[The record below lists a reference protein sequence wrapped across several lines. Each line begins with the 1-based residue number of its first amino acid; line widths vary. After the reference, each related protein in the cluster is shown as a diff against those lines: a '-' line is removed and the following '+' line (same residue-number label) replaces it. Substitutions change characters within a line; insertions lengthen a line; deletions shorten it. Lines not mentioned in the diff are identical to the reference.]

1 MHNLLTPIPA
11 WGRNVSWFR
20 RCVGSHHMPI
30 ASEDTVVCAEHD
42 IKASVFSLNYLDG
55 RTDNCVVGP
64 SKQTRRLGFWLWVF
78 VVALA
83 ASIWPWQPTVRLIS
97 PAGT

>member
-1 MHNLLTPIPA
+1 MATLQQLRSPRPF
-11 WGRNVSWFR
+11 S
-20 RCVGSHHMPI
+20 
-30 ASEDTVVCAEHD
+30 AEHA

-83 ASIWPWQPTVRLIS
+83 ALIWPWQPTVRLIS
-97 PAGT
+97 PAGTPASTPSSHSVK